1 LGHRDDQIVRI
12 FLSCPVLSADR
23 ERVRTRPLVCV
34 QLTVLGLGL
43 VVAGLQGGS
52 GTPMTATAV
61 ASYVPPMAVA
71 AAPVPSREVHTFA
84 GKVTARPKA
93 AARRTPPSRT
103 TAKPGRSAVRPR
115 ATASR
120 PTSTVKSTVVRGTPT
135 VTFQQALD
143 AAIARIPT
151 YRAGAARWVVSRAY
165 DFWGTAD
172 WYHDVLY
179 VSPDVPR
186 AKLYDVA
193 VHEWSH
199 ELSAL
204 DYGGDVAA
212 ATKAMNAWFGGSNLT
227 GPERAA
233 DCMAILQG
241 ARWTHYTTCANP
253 QWRAGAARLIAGKQ
267 L

>member
-1 LGHRDDQIVRI
+1 MSRRWLPVAQLATLGAGLVAVALHGGTA
-12 FLSCPVLSADR
+12 PADR
-23 ERVRTRPLVCV
+23 SAVTAATYQPPP
-34 QLTVLGLGL
+34 
-43 VVAGLQGGS
+43 VA
-52 GTPMTATAV
+52 P
-61 ASYVPPMAVA
+61 VA
-71 AAPVPSREVHTFA
+71 APTGEVHTMSGPSA
-84 GKVTARPKA
+84 ASAAKKAPAPRRAVSPAHTSARPATKPAGTAGATVRA
-93 AARRTPPSRT
+93 AGPS
-103 TAKPGRSAVRPR
+103 
-115 ATASR
+115 
-120 PTSTVKSTVVRGTPT
+120 
-135 VTFQQALD
+135 FQQSLD

-151 YRAGAARWVVSRAY
+151 YRAGAARWIVSRAY

-179 VSPDVPR
+179 VSPDVPV

-199 ELSAL
+199 ELSVL

-212 ATKAMNAWFGGSNLT
+212 ATDAMNAWFGGSDLT

-241 ARWTHYTTCANP
+241 ARWTHYTTCTNA
-253 QWRAGAARLIAGKQ
+253 QWRLGAGRLIAGHR